1 MYLALLNKE
10 QKECFLGLAYNI
22 SNIDG
27 NYSESEQKLLE
38 SYCDE
43 MNLDYSDSVAKNDL
57 KKLFSNLSDI
67 FDERTIKIVAFELIG
82 LAMVDN
88 NFDKSEYDMINK
100 IIGRFAIDSDFIKN
114 SQRLIQTYLEV
125 QFNINALILS

>member
-43 MNLDYSDSVAKNDL
+43 MNLDYSDSVAKKDL
-57 KKLFSNLSDI
+57 ESLLATITNL
-67 FDERTIKIVAFELIG
+67 FDERSIKVVVFELIG

-88 NFDKSEYDMINK
+88 NFDESEYNMINK
-100 IIGRFAIDSDFIKN
+100 IIEKFMIGSDFIEKCK
-114 SQRLIQTYLEV
+114 SLINAYIEV
-125 QFNINALILS
+125 QYNINSLILK

>member
-27 NYSESEQKLLE
+27 NYSESEQKQLE
-38 SYCDE
+38 LYCDE
-43 MNLDYSDSVAKNDL
+43 MNLDYSDSVAKKDL

-100 IIGRFAIDSDFIKN
+100 IIGSFAIDSDFIKN

>member
-43 MNLDYSDSVAKNDL
+43 MNLDYSDSVVKKDL
-57 KKLFSNLSDI
+57 EKLFSNLSDI

>member
-27 NYSESEQKLLE
+27 NYSESERKLLE

-43 MNLDYSDSVAKNDL
+43 MNLDYSDSVAKKDL
-57 KKLFSNLSDI
+57 ESLLATITNL
-67 FDERTIKIVAFELIG
+67 FDERSIKVVVFELIG

-88 NFDKSEYDMINK
+88 NFDESEYNMINK
-100 IIGRFAIDSDFIKN
+100 IIEKFMIGSDFIEKCK
-114 SQRLIQTYLEV
+114 SLINAYIEV
-125 QFNINALILS
+125 QYNINSLILK

>member
-1 MYLALLNKE
+1 
-10 QKECFLGLAYNI
+10 
-22 SNIDG
+22 
-27 NYSESEQKLLE
+27 
-38 SYCDE
+38 

-88 NFDKSEYDMINK
+88 NFNKSEYDMINK

-114 SQRLIQTYLEV
+114 SQRFRPL
-125 QFNINALILS
+125 QFLH